1 MEFLRDSEWRRL
13 IRMIRNDACVLLLGP
28 GMAFDSEDR
37 DSTPLTVKL
46 AQVLADQLN
55 HPHEA
60 MCADNLA
67 HIAQIYQREN
77 DRISLELEVEDFYRS
92 YAGCTTDLHRR
103 LAALPISLCIDLTP
117 AGLMAN
123 AYYDEAGKTPVRDF
137 YGSAKGQAISL
148 IEFTPRRPLV
158 YELFGSLDDSAS
170 LLLTE
175 NDLLDFLVNVA
186 KNTPSLP
193 KDLTSRCSDPKTS
206 FLFLGFGFQHWYL
219 RILLHVLKAD
229 GDRKNLSLALEDAA
243 FFEHP
248 EQHQTALFY
257 SEQHR
262 IQFRYASW
270 QAFAEELSQR
280 FHDAV
285 QSQPDRPPPSTTP
298 TDAPTVFLCHCS
310 EDAEV
315 VEAFSAKLQHL
326 GVNTWV
332 DRQNL
337 RGGDHWNRLLGKAIN
352 EWVDYVVVLETPA
365 MLRRTE
371 SYYYKEI
378 DLALERARGF
388 RQGARFIFPAQLMAC
403 ERLEELAHLQRTDLI
418 RPNGLEKLAQE
429 IRDDWTLRSST

>member
-1 MEFLRDSEWRRL
+1 
-13 IRMIRNDACVLLLGP
+13 
-28 GMAFDSEDR
+28 MAFDPEDR
-37 DSTPLTVKL
+37 DSPPLTVKL
-46 AQVLADQLN
+46 ARVLADQLVP
-55 HPHEA
+55 PHEA
-60 MCADNLA
+60 MREHHLA
-67 HIAQIYQREN
+67 HVAQIYQREN
-77 DRISLELEVEDFYRS
+77 DRVSLELEVEDFYRS
-92 YAGCTTDLHRR
+92 YAGRTTDVHRR

-117 AGLMAN
+117 AGLMSKA
-123 AYYDEAGKTPVRDF
+123 YDEAGKNPVRDF
-137 YGSAKGQAISL
+137 YGSDKGQAISL

-193 KDLTSRCSDPKTS
+193 KDLTSRFSDPKTS

-248 EQHQTALFY
+248 EQPQTALFY

-262 IQFRYASW
+262 IQFRHASW
-270 QAFAEELSQR
+270 QAFADELSQR
-280 FHDAV
+280 FHHEV
-285 QSQPDRPPPSTTP
+285 QSQPERPTPSTTP

-310 EDAEV
+310 EDAEA
-315 VEAFSAKLQHL
+315 VEAISAKLQHL

-337 RGGDHWNRLLGKAIN
+337 RGGDHWDRLLGKAIT

-365 MLRRTE
+365 MLSRTE

-388 RQGARFIFPAQLMAC
+388 RQGARFIFPAQLLAC
-403 ERLEELAHLQRTDLI
+403 ERLEEIVHLQRTDLI
-418 RPNGLEKLAQE
+418 LPNGLEKLAQD
-429 IRDDWTLRSST
+429 IREDWARRSSP

>member
-1 MEFLRDSEWRRL
+1 
-13 IRMIRNDACVLLLGP
+13 MIRNDACILLLGP
-28 GMAFDSEDR
+28 GVAFDPEDR
-37 DSTPLTVKL
+37 NSTPLSIKL
-46 AQVLADQLN
+46 AQVLAGQLN
-55 HPHEA
+55 STSEA
-60 MCADNLA
+60 MGEGYLTHVAPM
-67 HIAQIYQREN
+67 YQREN
-77 DRISLELEVEDFYRS
+77 DRVSLELEVEDFYRS
-92 YAGCTTDLHRR
+92 YAGRTTDVHRR

-117 AGLMAN
+117 AGLMSKA
-123 AYYDEAGKTPVRDF
+123 YDEAGKTPVRDF
-137 YGSAKGQAISL
+137 YGSDKGQAISL
-148 IEFTPRRPLV
+148 IVFTPRRPLV

-193 KDLTSRCSDPKTS
+193 KDLTSRFSDPKTS

-248 EQHQTALFY
+248 EQPQTALFY
-257 SEQHR
+257 SDQHR

-270 QAFAEELSQR
+270 QAFTEELSHR
-280 FHDAV
+280 FHNEV
-285 QSQPDRPPPSTTP
+285 QSQPERPTPATAP

-310 EDAEV
+310 EDAEA
-315 VEAFSAKLQHL
+315 VEAISAKLQHL

-337 RGGDHWNRLLGKAIN
+337 RGGDHWDRLLGKAIH
-352 EWVDYVVVLETPA
+352 EWVDYVIVLETPA
-365 MLRRTE
+365 MLSRTE

-388 RQGARFIFPAQLMAC
+388 RQGARFIFPAQLEAC

-418 RPNGLEKLAQE
+418 LPNGLEKLVQV
-429 IRDDWTLRSST
+429 IRDDWTLRSSTS